1 MKVDVELSRVARV
14 KSEDMRD
21 NGYFSHESPTYGS
34 PFDMM
39 RKFGIRFRT
48 AGENIAAG
56 YPTPEAAVKG
66 WMNSSGHRANI
77 LSSQFT
83 HIGVGYAKGD
93 ALTDI
98 IGPSNS
104 SASDAESA
112 RGKSSRGLSLLEKA
126 HTFMS
131 KVCEPNTV

>member
-1 MKVDVELSRVARV
+1 MDVELSRVARA

-77 LSSQFT
+77 LSSQVHPHRSGLRQGRSLRT
-83 HIGVGYAKGD
+83 LLDPAIHQQVMRN
-93 ALTDI
+93 L
-98 IGPSNS
+98 
-104 SASDAESA
+104 A
-112 RGKSSRGLSLLEKA
+112 RGKSSRGLSLLEKSA
-126 HTFMS
+126 TFMS
-131 KVCEPNTV
+131 KECEPNTV